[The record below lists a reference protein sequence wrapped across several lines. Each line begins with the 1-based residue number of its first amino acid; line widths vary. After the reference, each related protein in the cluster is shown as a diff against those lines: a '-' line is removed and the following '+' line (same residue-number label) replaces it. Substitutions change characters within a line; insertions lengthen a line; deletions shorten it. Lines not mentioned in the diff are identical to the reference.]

1 MVNSPKIQNS
11 QKIQSFDFGGI
22 RVQLTFISESKIL
35 KNETFL
41 GNFKT
46 QWRFF
51 MSILNRKKNHLKYLV
66 RISLTDVESSR
77 ILFDRVEIINTEMM
91 VMKLSLDYL
100 IR

>member
-46 QWRFF
+46 Q
-51 MSILNRKKNHLKYLV
+51 
-66 RISLTDVESSR
+66 
-77 ILFDRVEIINTEMM
+77 
-91 VMKLSLDYL
+91 
-100 IR
+100 